1 MWILIWDWSKNENLQ
16 NFNWKI
22 EWSKSSII
30 ITKVITSKFLFRPS
44 MEDNETITK
53 IALEH
58 FGITVD
64 KTEPLKQLCN
74 YVNKQFLQWFDV

>member
-1 MWILIWDWSKNENLQ
+1 
-16 NFNWKI
+16 
-22 EWSKSSII
+22 
-30 ITKVITSKFLFRPS
+30 